1 MRYLTADF
9 GSTYTKLT
17 AIDTDTASVVGTS
30 TAFTTIETDVM
41 DGFRSALSA
50 LTDKI
55 GAFDYYRLLC
65 CSSAAGGLK
74 MVALGLVPL
83 LSSSQPLRTAN
94 GVGIIW

>member
-50 LTDKI
+50 LADKI
-55 GAFDYYRLLC
+55 GAFDYDRLLC
-65 CSSAAGGLK
+65 CSSAADGGSR
-74 MVALGLVPL
+74 LGARAY
-83 LSSSQPLRTAN
+83 SQSGTY
-94 GVGIIW
+94 GGIECRS